1 MSGIDGTQ
9 SVDNYTSRS
18 VKAVLS
24 VNSFQIATLQGFV
37 LLLTVSSCGD
47 VYVVDIPPG
56 RRLATAD
63 R

>member
-24 VNSFQIATLQGFV
+24 VNSFQIATLQGIRFAFDGKQ
-37 LLLTVSSCGD
+37 LW
-47 VYVVDIPPG
+47 
-56 RRLATAD
+56 
-63 R
+63 